1 MGGYFVSYFLNN
13 GLRATGSIDGQA
25 QQKSGPD
32 ALAKRQSQDGQAC
45 GHFQGHAREA
55 SGQPVCAFGYGFPE
69 DLLFEIGQLENLH
82 PTERVHLQQV
92 NITRDKNIGF
102 CRNGQLQKFIV
113 LWVSAFCDRCGDLD
127 QNHRFAEEPH
137 PHQAML
143 KGPPRIELFTRQ
155 NRCQF
160 IESVRR
166 TKNIM
171 LKNSTAKNFRW
182 LTVWI
187 QTSWD
192 ERTRIEDNSF
202 TGVTHG
208 QACLIVQV

>member
-1 MGGYFVSYFLNN
+1 
-13 GLRATGSIDGQA
+13 
-25 QQKSGPD
+25 
-32 ALAKRQSQDGQAC
+32 
-45 GHFQGHAREA
+45 
-55 SGQPVCAFGYGFPE
+55 
-69 DLLFEIGQLENLH
+69 
-82 PTERVHLQQV
+82 
-92 NITRDKNIGF
+92 
-102 CRNGQLQKFIV
+102 
-113 LWVSAFCDRCGDLD
+113 
-127 QNHRFAEEPH
+127 
-137 PHQAML
+137 ML
-143 KGPPRIELFTRQ
+143 KRPPRIELFTRQ

-160 IESVRR
+160 IESVHR

-171 LKNSTAKNFRW
+171 LKNSTTKNFRW

>member
-1 MGGYFVSYFLNN
+1 MCGASACPPHRSTTPER
-13 GLRATGSIDGQA
+13 LRL
-25 QQKSGPD
+25 QQN
-32 ALAKRQSQDGQAC
+32 
-45 GHFQGHAREA
+45 
-55 SGQPVCAFGYGFPE
+55 
-69 DLLFEIGQLENLH
+69 LLIEIGQLENLH

-113 LWVSAFCDRCGDLD
+113 LWVSAFCDRCGGLD

-208 QACLIVQV
+208 QAYLIVQV